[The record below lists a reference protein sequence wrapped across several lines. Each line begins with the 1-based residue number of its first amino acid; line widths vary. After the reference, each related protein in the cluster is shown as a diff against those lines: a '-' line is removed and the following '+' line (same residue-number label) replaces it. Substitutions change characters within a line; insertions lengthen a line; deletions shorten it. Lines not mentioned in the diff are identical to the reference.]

1 MRGLL
6 LSLIICAAAAGVGW
20 LFTSASVDTWYAG
33 LRKPS
38 INPPDWV
45 FGPVWIALY
54 IAMALAAWLVWR
66 QHHRAAVGG
75 AILLYA
81 IQLVLNV
88 GWTAAFF
95 GMRSTLAGLVVIG
108 ALWIAIL
115 ATIIAFSHISASA
128 FLLMIPY
135 LLWVS
140 FAALLNYRI
149 WQLN

>member
-1 MRGLL
+1 M
-6 LSLIICAAAAGVGW
+6 SAIICAAAAGAGW
-20 LFTSASVDTWYAG
+20 LFTSGSVDTWYAG

-38 INPPDWV
+38 INPPDSA

-54 IAMALAAWLVWR
+54 IAMAIAAWLVWR
-66 QHHRAAVGG
+66 QHHRTAVGG

-81 IQLVLNV
+81 IQLLLNV

-95 GMRSTLAGLVVIG
+95 GMRSTFAGLVVIG
-108 ALWIAIL
+108 MLWVTIL
-115 ATIIAFSHISASA
+115 AMIIAFSHISAIA
-128 FLLMIPY
+128 ALLMIPY